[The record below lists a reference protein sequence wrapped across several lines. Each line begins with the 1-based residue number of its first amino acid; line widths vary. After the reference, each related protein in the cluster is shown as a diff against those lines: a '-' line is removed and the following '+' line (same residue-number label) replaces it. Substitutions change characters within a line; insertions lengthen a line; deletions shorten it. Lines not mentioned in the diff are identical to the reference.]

1 MKRFAPSLLTLF
13 AGLPVQAADWTAHPE
28 WQRYFD
34 DKGVRGTFVLFES
47 ATNRYSVLD
56 EARAR
61 ERFIPAST
69 FKIPNALIGLEV
81 GSIKDEKEVFR
92 WDGKPKTRK
101 EWERDQTLDSGM
113 HGSVVWM
120 FQEVARR
127 TGKTRMKDWLERF
140 DYGNKDISGGIDYF
154 WLQGALR
161 ISAVEQ
167 VDFLRKLEEG
177 RWPVSQRSRQLVRDA
192 IVFESTR
199 DYVIRAKTG
208 TSGYTRD
215 AVGWWVGWVEK
226 KGRPVAY
233 FAMNYTPNTKTAY
246 EDRFAISTAILRE
259 AGVID
264 DPGKGHAVKKLEIAS
279 YSTGRKPSTER
290 YRSPVS

>member
-1 MKRFAPSLLTLF
+1 MKRFAPPLVSLF
-13 AGLPVQAADWTAHPE
+13 AGLTVQAADWVSRPD
-28 WQRYFD
+28 WQQHFD
-34 DKGVRGTFVLFES
+34 EKGVRGTFVLYEP

-56 EARAR
+56 EKRAH
-61 ERFIPAST
+61 ERFLPAST

-92 WDGKPKTRK
+92 WDGKAKVRR
-101 EWERDQTLDSGM
+101 EWERDQTLNSGM
-113 HGSVVWM
+113 RDSVVWM

-127 TGKTRMKDWLERF
+127 TGKARMREWLERF
-140 DYGNKDISGGIDYF
+140 DYGNKDVGGGVDYF

-177 RWPVSQRSRQLVRDA
+177 RLPVSQRSRQLVRNA
-192 IVFESTR
+192 MVFEKASMYT
-199 DYVIRAKTG
+199 IRAKTG

-226 KGRPVAY
+226 GGKPVAY
-233 FAMNYTPNTKTAY
+233 FAMNYTPNTKTAR
-246 EDRFAISTAILRE
+246 EDRFAISRAILAE
-259 AGVID
+259 A
-264 DPGKGHAVKKLEIAS
+264 KLL
-279 YSTGRKPSTER
+279 
-290 YRSPVS
+290 

>member
-1 MKRFAPSLLTLF
+1 MKRFVPPLFTLF
-13 AGLPVQAADWTAHPE
+13 AGLTVQAAEWTARPE
-28 WQRYFD
+28 WQRHFD
-34 DKGVRGTFVLFES
+34 AKGVRGTFVLYEP
-47 ATNRYSVLD
+47 AANRYCVFD

-61 ERFIPAST
+61 ERFLPAST

-92 WDGKPKTRK
+92 WDRK
-101 EWERDQTLDSGM
+101 AKVRREWERDQTLDSGM
-113 HGSVVWM
+113 RDSVVWM
-120 FQEVARR
+120 FQEIARR
-127 TGKTRMKDWLERF
+127 TGKARMRDWLERL
-140 DYGNKDISGGIDYF
+140 DYGNRDIGGGIDHF

-177 RWPVSQRSRQLVRDA
+177 RLPVSQRSRQLVRNA
-192 IVFESTR
+192 MLHEKTS

-233 FAMNYTPNTKTAY
+233 FAMNYTPNTTTAY
-246 EDRFAISTAILRE
+246 EDRFAISKAILADAKVLRPPIRRV
-259 AGVID
+259 GS
-264 DPGKGHAVKKLEIAS
+264 LR
-279 YSTGRKPSTER
+279 RKDSARPC
-290 YRSPVS
+290 RS

>member
-1 MKRFAPSLLTLF
+1 MKRFAPSLITLF
-13 AGLPVQAADWTAHPE
+13 AGLPVQAAGWTAHPE
-28 WQRYFD
+28 WQRHFD
-34 DKGVRGTFVLFES
+34 DMGVRGTFVLFEP
-47 ATNRYSVLD
+47 ATNRYSVLY

-92 WDGKPKTRK
+92 WDGMPKTRK
-101 EWERDQTLDSGM
+101 AWEREQTLDSGM
-113 HGSVVWM
+113 RDSVVWM

-127 TGKTRMKDWLERF
+127 TGKTRMKDWLERL

-177 RWPVSQRSRQLVRDA
+177 RLPIAQRSRQLVRDA
-192 IVFESTR
+192 ILFESTR

-246 EDRFAISTAILRE
+246 EDRFAISKAILLE
-259 AGVID
+259 AGVLD

-279 YSTGRKPSTER
+279 YSAGRKPSTER